1 MFLVAPPYIQVVPKH
16 VEVVPPYVHGGGGN
30 FDCNMRL
37 AHAHQEILQ
46 RYWTQII
53 SIQLHDSFVM
63 VPLESISLH
72 LDIYFY

>member
-30 FDCNMRL
+30 FDGNMRF

-46 RYWTQII
+46 GY
-53 SIQLHDSFVM
+53 
-63 VPLESISLH
+63 
-72 LDIYFY
+72 